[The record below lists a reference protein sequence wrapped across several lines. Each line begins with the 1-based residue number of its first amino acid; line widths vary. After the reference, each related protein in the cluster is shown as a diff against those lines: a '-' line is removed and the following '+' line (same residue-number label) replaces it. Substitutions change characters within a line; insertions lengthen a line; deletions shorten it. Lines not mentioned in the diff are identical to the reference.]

1 MSTSDTIPLSTY
13 RGYPEDEMCN
23 RAAQFYAEM
32 ARRRTVREFDPR
44 PVPEAVIEDCLHTAG
59 TAPSG
64 ANMQPWHFCVVS
76 DPIVKRQIREAAE
89 ERERAFYAKRA
100 SEEWLEALEP
110 LGTAWQKPFL
120 ETAPVLIAIFAQRY
134 GLDAEGER
142 IQHYYVTR
150 SVGIATGML
159 IAALHH
165 AGLACLTYTP
175 SPMHF
180 LNDILNRPK
189 NESPFM
195 VLVTGYPAPGVTV
208 PAIGKKTLVEI
219 ATFVRP

>member
-1 MSTSDTIPLSTY
+1 MPTSGTIPWSTY
-13 RGYPEDEMCN
+13 RSYPEEEMRE

-44 PVPEAVIEDCLHTAG
+44 PVPEAVIADCLRTAG

-76 DPIVKRQIREAAE
+76 DPLVKRQIREAAE
-89 ERERAFYAKRA
+89 ERERAFYEKRA

-120 ETAPVLIAIFAQRY
+120 ETAPVLIAIFSQRY
-134 GLDAEGER
+134 GLDAAGER
-142 IQHYYVTR
+142 VQHYYVTR
-150 SVGIATGML
+150 SVGIATGIL

-175 SPMHF
+175 SPMQF
-180 LNDILNRPK
+180 LNGVLDRPE
-189 NESPFM
+189 NESPFL
-195 VLVTGYPAPGVTV
+195 VLVTGYPAEGVTV
-208 PAIGKKTLVEI
+208 PAIGKKRLEEI
-219 ATFVRP
+219 STFFSP